1 VTREC
6 LDWGVL
12 VSYGA
17 VEMDRETLLAL
28 DKPALVKLVLHQ
40 QRVITE
46 LNERLAEQAAQ
57 LAEQQARLSDLEAH
71 LAKLAA
77 PPKTP
82 GNSSVPP
89 SQARKPNRAERR
101 GKKRGAKRG
110 HVGASRSRAEPDA
123 TITCRPKTCRGCAA
137 QLPPAGQRVIGRSQL
152 EELPVIRTVVIE
164 AVRYQAECA
173 NCHQRT
179 TAEPPPWFAP
189 HATFGPRVEA
199 LLAYLHETHH
209 VSYQRLG
216 ELCRDVLGLRLSEGA
231 IANALARVATQAGPA
246 VEQIREEVRASDVI
260 NSDET
265 GARVDGDN
273 RYHWVFQ
280 TPTASYH
287 LIAETKGAAV
297 IAELLGDRR
306 PAVWGSDAAPA
317 QLGAVAARHQLC
329 LAHQLRDLTYATEAD
344 ATPGKTWARQL
355 RHVFGRALRLHRE
368 RGALLAAQFAQRRTR
383 VIKAAER
390 LVFGPPLGTGE
401 AWQLQQRYRK
411 HWATLCVFLEREGV
425 EPTNN
430 SSERDLRPAVLHR
443 KMTGGYRSEAGAVR
457 GGIFATVLTTARK
470 TGQNRFAT
478 LCDITGPSPLTTAYQ
493 AI

>member
-1 VTREC
+1 
-6 LDWGVL
+6 
-12 VSYGA
+12 
-17 VEMDRETLLAL
+17 MDREALLAL
-28 DKPALVKLVLHQ
+28 DKPALVDLVLHQ
-40 QRVITE
+40 QQVRSELTARVAE
-46 LNERLAEQAAQ
+46 LEARLAA
-57 LAEQQARLSDLEAH
+57 LES
-71 LAKLAA
+71 

-89 SQARKPNRAERR
+89 AQARKPNRAERR
-101 GKKRGAKRG
+101 QTKRGPKRG
-110 HVGASRSRAEPDA
+110 HAGVSRPRAVPDA
-123 TITCRPKTCRGCAA
+123 TITCRPTSCGGCGAL
-137 QLPPAGQRVIGRSQL
+137 LPPEGQRLIGRSQV
-152 EELPVIRTVVIE
+152 EELPVLRPVVLE
-164 AVRYQAECA
+164 VLRYQATCA
-173 NCHQRT
+173 NCGPRT
-179 TAEPPPWFAP
+179 TAEPPTWFTP

-199 LLAYLHETHH
+199 LLVYLHETHH
-209 VSYQRLG
+209 VSYERLV

-344 ATPGKTWARQL
+344 ATPGKTWAREL

-411 HWATLCVFLEREGV
+411 HWATLFVFLEREGV

-493 AI
+493 GT